1 MLDNKILGKMS
12 SSLAHLGTRRL
23 SLGHWFPK
31 LEGIKPEKKQT
42 ETALASDGRSVI
54 LA

>member
-1 MLDNKILGKMS
+1 MLDNKILGKMN

-31 LEGIKPEKKQT
+31 LEGIKPEKKT
-42 ETALASDGRSVI
+42 NRNSIGF
-54 LA
+54 